1 MEDFP
6 PGPPNAFIAEELRI
20 REAGALR
27 HQLLAR
33 ELALIYRHLAS
44 THSWNA
50 LAHQATLRK
59 AR

>member
-27 HQLLAR
+27 QALAR
-33 ELALIYRHLAS
+33 DQFSPS
-44 THSWNA
+44 TGAISFRLCADNGA
-50 LAHQATLRK
+50 
-59 AR
+59 